1 MYSIKRNYNLES
13 PPNSSAQSPKEGFNL
28 DELNQY
34 LEYFCAF
41 VPCMLLLCYL
51 LRKVFFNNVF
61 CFISFPVKLTIF

>member
-34 LEYFCAF
+34 LEYFCAYI
-41 VPCMLLLCYL
+41 PSMLLCYL
-51 LRKVFFNNVF
+51 LRKVF